1 MQYKFL
7 CETFR
12 LSHGSKKGK
21 NMPVMCKYA
30 CDKRKRSIQNMELF
44 LHSPVTKYDHIY
56 KTIDL

>member
-1 MQYKFL
+1 MQYKFF

-12 LSHGSKKGK
+12 LSQGSKKSK
-21 NMPVMCKYA
+21 KYA

-44 LHSPVTKYDHIY
+44 LHSPVTKCGHIY